1 MNSLIL
7 DKSSQDLFLRRYPH
21 GNKILI
27 FNCRCLSSSFNVAL
41 EPEQAVKSEQNSIDK
56 RRWNATYSS
65 NRNRP
70 VHKAIFQRNNE
81 WRFDLIYGK

>member
-1 MNSLIL
+1 MLIL
-7 DKSSQDLFLRRYPH
+7 DKSSQDPFLRGRHLGKEIP
-21 GNKILI
+21 L
-27 FNCRCLSSSFNVAL
+27 FNRRSITSTVYVTL

-56 RRWNATYSS
+56 GRWNATYSS

-81 WRFDLIYGK
+81 WRFDLINGE